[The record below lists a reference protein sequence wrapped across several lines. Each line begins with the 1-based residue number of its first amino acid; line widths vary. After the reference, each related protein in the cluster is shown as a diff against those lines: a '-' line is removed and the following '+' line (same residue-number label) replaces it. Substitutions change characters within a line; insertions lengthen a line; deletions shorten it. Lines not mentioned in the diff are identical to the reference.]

1 MQKIVPN
8 IWCQGNADEVGNFY
22 AATFPDTSMEVSASY
37 PKTNLPDFQQ
47 ALAGQPLVLSM
58 LDPSRVAPAPG
69 VTSAGESEHIAPTG
83 AWGFLREGIRHIL
96 TGYDHV
102 LFLLCLLLPSVMQ
115 RTPQGWRPVVFI
127 L

>member
-47 ALAGQPLVLSM
+47 ALAGQPLVVDVTLSGSM
-58 LDPSRVAPAPG
+58 REENSGPHQLFPSYSAWIPQPTVAKRPRAQ
-69 VTSAGESEHIAPTG
+69 TS
-83 AWGFLREGIRHIL
+83 
-96 TGYDHV
+96 
-102 LFLLCLLLPSVMQ
+102 
-115 RTPQGWRPVVFI
+115 RPCGRR